1 MNAKTVT
8 LTFLA
13 LVSGAAEPALSQS
26 TGLPQTNPPPIV
38 SDALRLL
45 TRPLSQSAV
54 SARAKSVVPDAVALG
69 LARARVYRYASADFP
84 GAATSWVLDENKS
97 TIVGYFDYVA
107 SSSPSGFTFKGGVYQ
122 AFTVPG
128 SLPANL
134 TTGINMGGE
143 IVGIY
148 ADFGDVQHGFLDKAG
163 VFTNVDESSGTTVP
177 YDIND
182 AGTIVGVHQASGTTH
197 GFSTADGGASFTDFD
212 VPTATETTAAGINSA
227 GAIVGQ
233 WVDSAGKSHGFLLSG
248 GVYTSLDFP
257 LATSTAA
264 FGINDSNEIAG
275 FFIDAGNVTHGFI
288 YSAGVY
294 TMVDVA
300 GATGTELTRIKNDGH
315 VTGVYADS
323 SNEVHGLTGQ

>member
-26 TGLPQTNPPPIV
+26 TGLPQINASPIV

-45 TRPLSQSAV
+45 TRPLSQGAV
-54 SARAKSVVPDAVALG
+54 NARAKSVVPDAVALG

-84 GAATSWVLDENKS
+84 GAANSLVLDEDKS
-97 TIVGYFDYVA
+97 TSVGYFEYTA
-107 SSSPSGFTFKGGVYQ
+107 NSSPSGFTLKGGVYQ

-128 SLPANL
+128 SLPANQ
-134 TTGINMGGE
+134 TTAINTGGE

-148 ADFGDVQHGFLDKAG
+148 ADFGGVQHGFLDKAG
-163 VFTNVDESSGTTVP
+163 VFTNIDESSGTTTP
-177 YDIND
+177 YDINE
-182 AGTIVGVHQASGTTH
+182 AGTIVGLHQTNGKNH

-212 VPTATETTAAGINSA
+212 VPSATGTAASGINSA

-233 WVDSAGKSHGFLLSG
+233 WLDSTSTSHGFLLSD

-257 LATSTAA
+257 LATSTIA

-275 FFIDAGNVTHGFI
+275 FFTDAGGAVHGFI
-288 YSAGVY
+288 YSAGTY

-300 GATGTELTRIKNDGH
+300 GAKGTELTRIKNNGH
-315 VTGVYADS
+315 VTGAYSDS
-323 SNEVHGLTGQ
+323 SNEAHGLTGQ